1 MQTCQFACKSF
12 FQMIE
17 RQESHLIH
25 KPSVRTRRSSMG
37 VELSIRFLSRLNQAM
52 LVVDSPLREDS
63 FRVRML
69 DLAHFGDEIG
79 QLDELRMRVASGADH
94 VHALGP
100 RRPALRRLSPHP
112 TFYTLIT

>member
-1 MQTCQFACKSF
+1 
-12 FQMIE
+12 MIE

-79 QLDELRMRVASGADH
+79 QLDELRMRVASGANH

-100 RRPALRRLSPHP
+100 PGQRFDDFLRIQHFIRN
-112 TFYTLIT
+112 YVIDLIEYY